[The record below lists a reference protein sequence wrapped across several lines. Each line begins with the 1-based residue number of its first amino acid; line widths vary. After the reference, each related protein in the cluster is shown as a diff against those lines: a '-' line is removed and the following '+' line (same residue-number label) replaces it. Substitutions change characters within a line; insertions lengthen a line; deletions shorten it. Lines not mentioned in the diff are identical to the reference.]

1 MKKVMKLAPWV
12 LHMLCPS
19 PVVSGKGLQ
28 GRLKDLGWFPLTET
42 SVKVSKMG
50 MLMLHLAAKK
60 TY

>member
-1 MKKVMKLAPWV
+1 
-12 LHMLCPS
+12 MLCPS

-50 MLMLHLAAKK
+50 MLMFHLAAKK
-60 TY
+60 NQLKIDIDTRNS